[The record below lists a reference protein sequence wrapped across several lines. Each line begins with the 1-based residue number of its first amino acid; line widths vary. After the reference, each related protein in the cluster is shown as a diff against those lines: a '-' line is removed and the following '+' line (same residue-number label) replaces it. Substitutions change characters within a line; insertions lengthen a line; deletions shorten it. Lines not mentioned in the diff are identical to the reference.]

1 MNSDAS
7 EGQKQHTSV
16 PNEQQFV
23 KSGHRWQCQ
32 NINTFLSYLLQD
44 KLPKDGTKTQ
54 NPIQLQPQQINLK
67 IRPSKSV
74 VLYNDLIIMA

>member
-7 EGQKQHTSV
+7 EGQKQHTPV

-32 NINTFLSYLLQD
+32 NIKTFLSYLLQD

-54 NPIQLQPQQINLK
+54 NMFKIYLCLLNLQ
-67 IRPSKSV
+67 
-74 VLYNDLIIMA
+74 